1 MVLKVFGILPSK
13 FNNLKYALNEIW
25 KKNLYSF
32 HRVLALKINFM
43 NENEKQLLRKL
54 DSLRAPLL
62 IFNSF
67 AAQKM
72 KSSIKVFFSKCDQI
86 RRKLRIWSHLL
97 KKSLILNPHF
107 LCSVF
112 NTSTAQLYLQFA
124 LYHFVW
130 SDDIF
135 QFSED
140 RSINFFN

>member
-13 FNNLKYALNEIW
+13 FNNLKYALNEIR

-97 KKSLILNPHF
+97 KKSLIQNFIFCAVLLNCASYISS
-107 LCSVF
+107 LF
-112 NTSTAQLYLQFA
+112 N
-124 LYHFVW
+124 
-130 SDDIF
+130 
-135 QFSED
+135 
-140 RSINFFN
+140 